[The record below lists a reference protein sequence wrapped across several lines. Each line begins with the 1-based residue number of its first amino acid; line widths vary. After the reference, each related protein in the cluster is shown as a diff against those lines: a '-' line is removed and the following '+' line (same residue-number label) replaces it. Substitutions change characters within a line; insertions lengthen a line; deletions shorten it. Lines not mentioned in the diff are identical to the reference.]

1 MLRLLFLAGS
11 DVVMALVS
19 LNPFLVF
26 PSNGLVV
33 LLRFALPS
41 VSASGSLMEVVLF

>member
-1 MLRLLFLAGS
+1 MFLAGS
-11 DVVMALVS
+11 DVVMVLVS

-26 PSNGLVV
+26 PSNGLVM
-33 LLRFALPS
+33 LFGFALPS